1 MTMDMFASPQLTM
14 LSHDQCATIHRASLE
29 ILRRTGVRI
38 HHGGALDLLRQA
50 DAVLADEHRADDGS
64 RQALVRFPPG
74 LVEWALKQAPSRIA
88 LCRRGSSEVVA
99 ALEGRSVHF
108 GPGSDC
114 PNYLDPLDGGRRP
127 FTGDDVI
134 ACIHVVD
141 ALPELSFCMSMGIP
155 AGPSSPSGQNLAT
168 ANAYRQQFAWML
180 EHTIKPIVF
189 VCDNRADCEAI
200 TAMAAAA
207 AGGMA
212 QLRLNPTLLLYSEPS
227 TPLQHSETATGKL
240 LYMAEQALP
249 IVHSPAPMMGGTA
262 PVTLGGGLALGNAEV
277 LSSLVMHQLKR
288 PGAPFVYGSGLH
300 HMDMKTTISVYGA
313 PEFQLARVA
322 VAEMGRFYGLP
333 TWGYAGHSDSCVM
346 DEQAAADATFSV
358 LVALLAGS
366 NLVHDVGYLEAG
378 LTASPEMIVFTA
390 EVISMMRHFVGGM
403 ALDAESLA
411 LEAIHDVGPG
421 GDFLTAKHTLKHFR
435 ELWQP
440 ALFDRRRAEE
450 WVAAG
455 SKRLGDRLRDRTVA
469 LIQEHKPEPL
479 PEGVRGEIA
488 HVLKQS

>member
-1 MTMDMFASPQLTM
+1 MAQNTVAVPRLSM
-14 LSHDQCATIHRASLE
+14 LSREQCEAVHRASLE
-29 ILRRTGVRI
+29 ILRRTGVRVY
-38 HHGGALDLLRQA
+38 HEEALELLRQT
-50 DAVLADEHRADDGS
+50 DAVITDEN
-64 RQALVRFPPG
+64 LVRFPPG

-88 LCRRGSSEVVA
+88 LCRRGSNQVA
-99 ALEGRSVHF
+99 APLEGREVNF

-114 PNYLDPLDGGRRP
+114 PNYLDPRTGERRP
-127 FTGDDVI
+127 FTAADVMD
-134 ACIHVVD
+134 CIHVVD
-141 ALPELSFCMSMGIP
+141 ALPELDFCMSMGIP
-155 AGPSSPSGQNLAT
+155 SDLET
-168 ANAYRQQFAWML
+168 ANPYRQQFAMML
-180 EHTIKPIVF
+180 EHTTKPIVF
-189 VCDNRADCEAI
+189 VCDDRADCEAI
-200 TAMAAAA
+200 VAMAVAA
-207 AGGMA
+207 AGGIE

-227 TPLQHSETATGKL
+227 TPLKHSETATGKL

-262 PVTLGGGLALGNAEV
+262 PVTLAGGLALGNAEV

-346 DEQAAADATFSV
+346 DEQAAADAAFSV
-358 LVALLAGS
+358 LVALLAGH

-378 LTASPEMIVFTA
+378 LTTSPEMIVFTA
-390 EVISMMRHFVGGM
+390 EMISMMRRFMDGTS
-403 ALDAESLA
+403 LDAESLA
-411 LEAIHDVGPG
+411 LDVIDQVGPG

-440 ALFDRRRAEE
+440 TLFSRQRAQY
-450 WVAAG
+450 WVEKG
-455 SKRLGDRLRDRTVA
+455 SQRLGDRLREKT
-469 LIQEHKPEPL
+469 LSILEEHQPEPL
-479 PEGVRGEIA
+479 PDSVREEIDYI
-488 HVLKQS
+488 LENG

>member
-1 MTMDMFASPQLTM
+1 M
-14 LSHDQCATIHRASLE
+14 LSREQCEAIHLASLE

-38 HHGGALDLLRQA
+38 YHEEALELLRQT
-50 DAVLADEHRADDGS
+50 DAVITDEN
-64 RQALVRFPPG
+64 LVRFPPG

-88 LCRRGSSEVVA
+88 LCRRGSNQVA
-99 ALEGRSVHF
+99 APLEGREVNF

-114 PNYLDPLDGGRRP
+114 PNYLDPRAGERRP
-127 FTGDDVI
+127 FTAADVMD
-134 ACIHVVD
+134 CIHVVD
-141 ALPELSFCMSMGIP
+141 ALPELDFCMSMGIP
-155 AGPSSPSGQNLAT
+155 SDLET
-168 ANAYRQQFAWML
+168 ANPYRQQFALML
-180 EHTIKPIVF
+180 EHTTKPIVF
-189 VCDNRADCEAI
+189 VCDDRADCEAI
-200 TAMAAAA
+200 VAMAAAA
-207 AGGMA
+207 AGGME

-227 TPLQHSETATGKL
+227 TPLKHSETATGKL

-262 PVTLGGGLALGNAEV
+262 PVTLAGGLALGNAEV

-346 DEQAAADATFSV
+346 DEQAAADAAFSV
-358 LVALLAGS
+358 LVALLAGH

-378 LTASPEMIVFTA
+378 LTTSPEMIVFTA
-390 EVISMMRHFVGGM
+390 EMISMMRRFMDGM
-403 ALDAESLA
+403 SLDAESLA
-411 LEAIHDVGPG
+411 LDVIDQVGPG

-440 ALFDRRRAEE
+440 TLFSRQRAEYWIE
-450 WVAAG
+450 KG
-455 SKRLGDRLRDRTVA
+455 SQRLGDRLREKT
-469 LIQEHKPEPL
+469 LSILEEHQPEPL
-479 PEGVRGEIA
+479 PDSVREEIDYI
-488 HVLKQS
+488 LENR